1 LSVFAP
7 AARLLLLRLRGLAGA
22 VARWRCVG
30 VRRPVRLC
38 GLCLCLSPGLA
49 ALALVRLLAA
59 LAARCGGFPVP
70 DLRLLFFRSRLR
82 WRALRRWV
90 RSLPRWVR
98 RLLGVVA
105 GLLFSAALGL
115 GGLFLLWGLSLWLS

>member
-1 LSVFAP
+1 
-7 AARLLLLRLRGLAGA
+7 
-22 VARWRCVG
+22 
-30 VRRPVRLC
+30 
-38 GLCLCLSPGLA
+38 
-49 ALALVRLLAA
+49 
-59 LAARCGGFPVP
+59 VP
-70 DLRLLFFRSRLR
+70 DLRLFFFRSRLR
-82 WRALRRWV
+82 WRALRRRL